1 MAGNTADSANHLPFF
16 FGNITREEAE
26 DYLVQGGMSDGLY
39 LLRQSRNYLG
49 GFALSVAH
57 GRKAHHYTIERE
69 MNGTYA
75 IAGGRTHSS
84 PAELCLYHSQ
94 ESDGLVCVL
103 KKPLHRPPGVQP
115 KTGPFEDLKESLIR
129 EYVKQTW
136 NLQVRPRSRAC
147 GRLRAQPRAT
157 GARLRGQLPSLG
169 PPRRG
174 RPCLPARRV
183 SQPPNSHGA
192 PRTGLP
198 GAPRGVAL

>member
-1 MAGNTADSANHLPFF
+1 MAGSAADSANHLPFF

-75 IAGGRTHSS
+75 IAGGRTHGS
-84 PAELCLYHSQ
+84 PAELCHYHSQ
-94 ESDGLVCVL
+94 ESDGLVCL
-103 KKPLHRPPGVQP
+103 LTKPFHRPPGVQP

-136 NLQVRPRSRAC
+136 NLQVRP
-147 GRLRAQPRAT
+147 GRLAAD
-157 GARLRGQLPSLG
+157 SLG
-169 PPRRG
+169 VPWGG
-174 RPCLPARRV
+174 RPVCRP
-183 SQPPNSHGA
+183 HGSPSCPHA
-192 PRTGLP
+192 PRPQSARESAGGHPVQAVGL
-198 GAPRGVAL
+198 VIL